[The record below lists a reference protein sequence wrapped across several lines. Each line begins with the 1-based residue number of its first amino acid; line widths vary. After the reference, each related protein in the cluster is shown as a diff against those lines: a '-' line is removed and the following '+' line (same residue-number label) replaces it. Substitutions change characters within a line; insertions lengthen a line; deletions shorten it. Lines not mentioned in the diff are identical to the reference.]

1 MPLKVVGTDDKPIFT
16 DLDPNLTRSFKTGD
30 IIVSKNDGAV
40 RVSVK
45 NLLSTAYGERLF
57 QPEIGCAIRNLLF
70 EPIDAITTF
79 ELKDRIIQTIRNHEP
94 RIDNLLVD
102 VVAYPDQNH
111 YVVNIEYSIVAV
123 GTADRLTVTLERV
136 R

>member
-1 MPLKVVGTDDKPIFT
+1 MPLKVVGSEKKPIFT
-16 DLDPNLTRSFKTGD
+16 DLDPNLTRSMKTGD
-30 IIVSKNDGAV
+30 IINSKDDIAV
-40 RVSVK
+40 RVAVK

-57 QPEIGCAIRNLLF
+57 QPEIGCSLRTLLF
-70 EPIDAITTF
+70 EPIDAVTTF
-79 ELKDRIIQTIRNHEP
+79 ELKDRVIQTIRNHEP

-102 VVAYPDQNH
+102 VVAYPDENH

-123 GTADRLTVTLERV
+123 GSTDRLSVTLERV